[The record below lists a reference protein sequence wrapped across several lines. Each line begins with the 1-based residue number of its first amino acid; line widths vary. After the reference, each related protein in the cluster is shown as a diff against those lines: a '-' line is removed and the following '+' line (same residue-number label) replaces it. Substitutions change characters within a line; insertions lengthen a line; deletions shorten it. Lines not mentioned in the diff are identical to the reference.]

1 MAVFTQKD
9 ELFVLDD
16 YSTGLGKYQTHQ
28 TDFLFPG
35 LASIF
40 GHRLSFISP
49 RSNSAFSCTCRFF
62 RLLSNFLFRRS
73 KISLCEDFLKFELP
87 GPPENP
93 PHSQDL
99 LQTIKLVLKSSSFTN
114 HLFPRF
120 TFPFSW
126 SRY

>member
-9 ELFVLDD
+9 ELFVLDN

-40 GHRLSFISP
+40 GHRLSFILP
-49 RSNSAFSCTCRFF
+49 GSNSTFPCTCRFF
-62 RLLSNFLFRRS
+62 RHLSNFLFRRS
-73 KISLCEDFLKFELP
+73 KISLCEDSLKFELP
-87 GPPENP
+87 GPPENLL
-93 PHSQDL
+93 HSQDL
-99 LQTIKLVLKSSSFTN
+99 LQTIKLVLKSSSFTK
-114 HLFPRF
+114 HLFRLF

-126 SRY
+126 SQY